1 MEFYS
6 LMFVCFCA
14 LLCITYYAV
23 GYIFKRFQWVVILI
37 FSLIFYALVT
47 NIDTI
52 VYVAFTL
59 VLTYIT
65 TLSLNK
71 IDSSSK
77 KRLHTITTRAD
88 KKAFKHKIAR
98 IKQLVLIAALILIA
112 GCLCYLKY
120 WNTILYALSLAP
132 STKSLGLLLPLGIS
146 FYTFQAL
153 SYVFDIYNQKY
164 TPEQNPFKLACYLI
178 YFPQLIQGPIN
189 RFDKL
194 SPHLF
199 SYHAASDTHF
209 GRASVLFCYGAL
221 KKYVMA
227 DLLVDSI
234 SYIFD
239 YKPASLPGSVI
250 VFGILLYSAQQY
262 ADFSGGIDMVE
273 ATSEFLGIPMQ
284 ANFRRPYFSIS
295 LADFWRRWHISLG
308 LWMKDYVF
316 YPLALTR
323 PMKALGKCVKTHI
336 SSHLGKTLPAALAN
350 IFVFLLVGV
359 WHGADAHFIW
369 WGLYNGLVIA
379 TSDIAK
385 PLTQGLAH
393 LLHINQ
399 KTRSYHVFSVIRCF
413 IVVNIGW
420 YFDRIFDAQTSF
432 TCLYNTVFSFH
443 AHMLYPTL
451 YSIGIKEDQILAIA
465 LSFVMCVVVFV
476 VSFINER
483 GGNTLAYFDKQHH
496 IARYA
501 LYIAVFLVLVF
512 ASYLS
517 SNHGGFMYA
526 NY

>member
-59 VLTYIT
+59 VLTYVT
-65 TLSLNK
+65 TLSLNR

-98 IKQLVLIAALILIA
+98 IKQLVLIAAIILIA

-432 TCLYNTVFSFH
+432 TCLYNTVFSFR
-443 AHMLYPTL
+443 AQDFITTL
-451 YSIGIKEDQILAIA
+451 RTIGIHKDKISALC
-465 LSFVMCVVVFV
+465 LSFVMWCIVFV
-476 VSFINER
+476 VSLYQEQGHDIF
-483 GGNTLAYFDKQHH
+483 TFLSKQSY
-496 IARYA
+496 IVRILLFA
-501 LYIAVFLVLVF
+501 LFGLLITMACIFNVG
-512 ASYLS
+512 
-517 SNHGGFMYA
+517 GGFMYA

>member
-6 LMFVCFCA
+6 LMFICFCA

-65 TLSLNK
+65 TLSFHK

-77 KRLHTITTRAD
+77 KRLHTITNRAD

-98 IKQLVLIAALILIA
+98 IKQLVLIAAIILIA

-194 SPHLF
+194 APHLF
-199 SYHAASDTHF
+199 SYHAPSDTHF

-239 YKPASLPGSVI
+239 YKPASLPGSII

-379 TSDIAK
+379 ASDIAK

-432 TCLYNTVFSFH
+432 ICLYNTIFSFR
-443 AHMLYPTL
+443 AQDFITALRT
-451 YSIGIKEDQILAIA
+451 IGIHQDKISALC
-465 LSFVMCVVVFV
+465 LSFVMWCIVFA
-476 VSFINER
+476 VSFYQEQGHDIFTFLSKQSYIVR
-483 GGNTLAYFDKQHH
+483 ILLFALFGLLITLACIFN
-496 IARYA
+496 
-501 LYIAVFLVLVF
+501 VG
-512 ASYLS
+512 
-517 SNHGGFMYA
+517 GGFMYA

>member
-59 VLTYIT
+59 VLTYAT
-65 TLSLNK
+65 TLSLNR

-77 KRLHTITTRAD
+77 KRLHIITNRAD
-88 KKAFKHKIAR
+88 KKAFKHKVAR

-132 STKSLGLLLPLGIS
+132 SAKSLGLLLPLGIS

>member
-98 IKQLVLIAALILIA
+98 IKQLVLIAAPILIA

-194 SPHLF
+194 SPQLF

>member
-77 KRLHTITTRAD
+77 KRLHIITNRAD

>member
-14 LLCITYYAV
+14 LLCISYYAV

-65 TLSLNK
+65 TLSFHK

-132 STKSLGLLLPLGIS
+132 SAKSLGLLLPLGIS

-194 SPHLF
+194 SPQLF

-483 GGNTLAYFDKQHH
+483 GGNTLAYFDRQHH

>member
-1 MEFYS
+1 
-6 LMFVCFCA
+6 
-14 LLCITYYAV
+14 
-23 GYIFKRFQWVVILI
+23 
-37 FSLIFYALVT
+37 
-47 NIDTI
+47 
-52 VYVAFTL
+52 
-59 VLTYIT
+59 
-65 TLSLNK
+65 
-71 IDSSSK
+71 
-77 KRLHTITTRAD
+77 
-88 KKAFKHKIAR
+88 
-98 IKQLVLIAALILIA
+98 
-112 GCLCYLKY
+112 
-120 WNTILYALSLAP
+120 
-132 STKSLGLLLPLGIS
+132 
-146 FYTFQAL
+146 
-153 SYVFDIYNQKY
+153 
-164 TPEQNPFKLACYLI
+164 
-178 YFPQLIQGPIN
+178 
-189 RFDKL
+189 
-194 SPHLF
+194 
-199 SYHAASDTHF
+199 
-209 GRASVLFCYGAL
+209 
-221 KKYVMA
+221 
-227 DLLVDSI
+227 
-234 SYIFD
+234 
-239 YKPASLPGSVI
+239 
-250 VFGILLYSAQQY
+250 
-262 ADFSGGIDMVE
+262 MVE

>member
-77 KRLHTITTRAD
+77 KRLHIITNRAD
-88 KKAFKHKIAR
+88 KKAFKHKVAR

-199 SYHAASDTHF
+199 SYHAPSDTHF

-323 PMKALGKCVKTHI
+323 PMKALGKCIKTHI

-432 TCLYNTVFSFH
+432 ICLYNTVFSFH

>member
-1 MEFYS
+1 
-6 LMFVCFCA
+6 MFVCFCA

-77 KRLHTITTRAD
+77 KRLHTITNRAD

-98 IKQLVLIAALILIA
+98 IKQLVLIAALMLIA

>member
-1 MEFYS
+1 
-6 LMFVCFCA
+6 MFVCFCA

-77 KRLHTITTRAD
+77 KRLHIITNRAD
-88 KKAFKHKIAR
+88 KKAFKHKVAR

-194 SPHLF
+194 SPQLF

-443 AHMLYPTL
+443 AQDFITTL
-451 YSIGIKEDQILAIA
+451 RTIGIYQDKISALC
-465 LSFVMCVVVFV
+465 LSFVMWCIVFA
-476 VSFINER
+476 VSFYQEQGHDIFTFLSKQSYIVR
-483 GGNTLAYFDKQHH
+483 ILLFALFGLLITLACIFN
-496 IARYA
+496 
-501 LYIAVFLVLVF
+501 VG
-512 ASYLS
+512 
-517 SNHGGFMYA
+517 GGFMYA

>member
-1 MEFYS
+1 
-6 LMFVCFCA
+6 MFVCFCA

-77 KRLHTITTRAD
+77 KRLHTITDRAD

-98 IKQLVLIAALILIA
+98 IKQLVLIAALMLIA

>member
-59 VLTYIT
+59 VLTYVA
-65 TLSLNK
+65 TLVFHK

-77 KRLHTITTRAD
+77 KRLHTITDRAD

-98 IKQLVLIAALILIA
+98 IKQLVLIAALMLIA

-194 SPHLF
+194 APHLF
-199 SYHAASDTHF
+199 SYHAPSDTHF

-432 TCLYNTVFSFH
+432 ICLYNTVFSFH

>member
-52 VYVAFTL
+52 VYVVFTL

-65 TLSLNK
+65 TLSFHK

-77 KRLHTITTRAD
+77 RRLHTITTRAD

-432 TCLYNTVFSFH
+432 TCLYNTIFSFH
-443 AHMLYPTL
+443 AQDFIATL
-451 YSIGIKEDQILAIA
+451 RTIGIHQDKISALC
-465 LSFVMCVVVFV
+465 LSFVMWCIVFV
-476 VSFINER
+476 VSLYQEQGHDIF
-483 GGNTLAYFDKQHH
+483 TFLSKQSY
-496 IARYA
+496 IVRILLFA
-501 LYIAVFLVLVF
+501 LFGLLITMACIFNVG
-512 ASYLS
+512 
-517 SNHGGFMYA
+517 GGFMYA

>member
-77 KRLHTITTRAD
+77 KRLHTITNRAD

-132 STKSLGLLLPLGIS
+132 SAKSLGLLLPLGIS

>member
-1 MEFYS
+1 
-6 LMFVCFCA
+6 MFVCFCA

-77 KRLHTITTRAD
+77 KRLHTITNRAD

-98 IKQLVLIAALILIA
+98 IKQLVLIAALMLIA

-432 TCLYNTVFSFH
+432 ICLYNTVFSFH
-443 AHMLYPTL
+443 AQDFITALRT
-451 YSIGIKEDQILAIA
+451 IGIHKDKISALC
-465 LSFVMCVVVFV
+465 LSFVMWCIVFA
-476 VSFINER
+476 VSFYQEQGYDIFTFLSKQSYIVR
-483 GGNTLAYFDKQHH
+483 ILLFALFGLLITLACIFN
-496 IARYA
+496 
-501 LYIAVFLVLVF
+501 VG
-512 ASYLS
+512 
-517 SNHGGFMYA
+517 GGFMYA